1 MSASS
6 GRLKDFKENLKAK
19 LQTLKLTSN
28 QKTEDKKEEPLNQL
42 EKPSALAYGLIG
54 EKTGRFM
61 PLFQDLDHNLERSGL
76 KINFKAYVSMTLF
89 ASALIALPVMLALP
103 LLLFFVFKM
112 ALTSVLLF
120 GVGGAMLTWAVSIIA
135 FYAYPIYLADK
146 RKREL
151 EDEMPFLT
159 GYMSILASAGVAPER
174 MFYSISA
181 LESPLAASFEAKEIV
196 RDINLFGL
204 DIISALE
211 KTSSRTPSVKL
222 QAIIQGVISTIH
234 TGSNLG
240 AFLRERFKTSMKLK
254 RLGLKKYSDNLSI
267 LSELYVALL
276 LTGPLL
282 LAIMVSVMSVMGGG
296 NIGMFTPDLILSLL
310 TYIAI
315 PVCGI
320 IFLIILDAV
329 SPKW

>member
-1 MSASS
+1 MTETKS
-6 GRLKDFKENLKAK
+6 RLEAFKEKLQAQKPKAK
-19 LQTLKLTSN
+19 QQTQNDAEK
-28 QKTEDKKEEPLNQL
+28 PLNGL
-42 EKPSALAYGLIG
+42 EKPSALAYGLVG
-54 EKTGRFM
+54 EKTGRLM
-61 PLFQDLDHNLERSGL
+61 PLFKDLNHNIDQSGL
-76 KINFKAYVSMTLF
+76 KINFKAYVSLTLF
-89 ASALIALPVMLALP
+89 ASVLIALPVMFALP

-112 ALTSVLLF
+112 PMTSVLLF
-120 GVGGAMLTWAVSIIA
+120 GVGGAMLTWAIAIIA
-135 FYAYPIYLADK
+135 FYGYPMYLADK

-174 MFYSISA
+174 MFYSIST

-204 DIISALE
+204 DVISALQ

-222 QAIIQGVISTIH
+222 KAVIQGVISTIH
-234 TGSNLG
+234 TGGNLG
-240 AFLRERFKTSMKLK
+240 EFLRARFRTAMRLK
-254 RLGLKKYSDNLSI
+254 RLSLKKYSDNLAV
-267 LSELYVALL
+267 LSELYVAIL

-296 NIGMFTPDLILSLL
+296 TIGMFTPNAILSLL

-315 PVCGI
+315 PVCGV
-320 IFLIILDAV
+320 IFLIILDAT